1 VDRIGDQPSGQIASR
16 EVEHNPAMR
25 GKSPTQA
32 QHGIAADD
40 LQASPVQA
48 A

>member
-16 EVEHNPAMR
+16 EVEHTPAMR

-32 QHGIAADD
+32 RHGTAADD
-40 LQASPVQA
+40 LKASSAQA